1 MIATAGGEVPPPTPV
16 ADEETCFQTMVTVN
30 GPVTIYVPL
39 EFASRFFELGIRYQQ
54 KDIDMQAALT
64 EGQEIANELGTL
76 LNLDQYMVQPITPL
90 EFLLAQNIVGS
101 NIN

>member
-30 GPVTIYVPL
+30 GPVMIYVPL
-39 EFASRFFELGIRYQQ
+39 EFASRFFELGTRYQQ
-54 KDIDMQAALT
+54 KEIDTQTALT